1 METEGRAKGMVVVR
15 MELGDCAR
23 IGGIA
28 KNEIAR
34 HIINPEVT
42 VVMNLEYLMHS
53 NSHS

>member
-34 HIINPEVT
+34 HIINPEA